1 MSETT
6 QDVVTPSPEDPASRP
21 PIAVPHTLKVVA
33 GYTWRILVIGL
44 LTYIVIWC
52 VFQVAPV
59 ALAFFLALFVTALAG
74 PIARQFQRF
83 LPKVVSVILA
93 LLLIAVVGGVIL
105 FIVVRSIVEQGPALV
120 AAINDG
126 IQEVEDWL
134 QHGPLQISG
143 DQLTSY
149 QNQAQSW
156 LVNAGETLA
165 GDLVS
170 ELGAIGT
177 IITAGS
183 VFLFAVIFFMVSG
196 PSIWTWCLTW
206 VPVRI
211 RESVDTCGELAWG
224 AMSGYGRGTVV
235 VALCDAILVFI
246 GLTILQIPL
255 APALAAVVFMGAFIP
270 VIGAPIATFLA
281 ALVALAT
288 KGPVSAGL
296 VVILTM
302 IVGSFDGDVMQPLVM
317 GKAVSL
323 HPLAIVTIIA
333 TGALTFGVI
342 GALIA
347 IPIASSIYVVI
358 KYLTGRDPDHPY
370 PTGASPPAVATTT

>member
-1 MSETT
+1 M
-6 QDVVTPSPEDPASRP
+6 
-21 PIAVPHTLKVVA
+21 AVPHTLKVVA
-33 GYTWRILVIGL
+33 GYTWRILLIGL
-44 LTYIVIWC
+44 LTYIAVWC

-74 PIARQFQRF
+74 PIARQFHRF
-83 LPKVVSVILA
+83 LPKVISVVLA
-93 LLLIAVVGGVIL
+93 LGLITIAGVVIL
-105 FIVVRSIVEQGPALV
+105 FIVVRSVVEQGPALV
-120 AAINDG
+120 AAVNSG
-126 IQEVEDWL
+126 IQEIQNWL
-134 QHGPLQISG
+134 TTGPLQLSG
-143 DQLTSY
+143 DQLDGY
-149 QNQAQSW
+149 QKQAQSW
-156 LVNAGETLA
+156 LVTAGESLA
-165 GDLVS
+165 GAAVS

-177 IITAGS
+177 LITAGS
-183 VFLFAVIFFMVSG
+183 VFLFATLFFMISG
-196 PSIWTWCLTW
+196 QAIWNWFLSW
-206 VPVRI
+206 IPVRV
-211 RESVDTCGELAWG
+211 RATVNTCGELGWG
-224 AMSGYGRGTVV
+224 TMSGYGRGTVI
-235 VALCDAILVFI
+235 VALCDATLVFI

-255 APALAAVVFMGAFIP
+255 APALAVVVFMGAFIP

-302 IVGSFDGDVMQPLVM
+302 IVGSVDGDVLQPLVM

-358 KYLTGRDPDHPY
+358 KFLTGRDPDHPY
-370 PTGASPPAVATTT
+370 PTATSPPVEASAA